1 MGNWIR
7 VHLDPDGQP
16 SAMMGVHL
24 SAQYWP
30 PSGPPERRQAGWDV
44 VPSGTSIG

>member
-7 VHLDPDGQP
+7 VHLAPDGQP

-30 PSGPPERRQAGWDV
+30 PSGPSMLAAISSSFRQGGF
-44 VPSGTSIG
+44 S